1 MTDSHQTKIPP
12 SITVNGEKGDEEE
25 AREPLQPKF
34 VLGKKKSNNLGA
46 RSGKFIRGLLPIF
59 GWICDYDT
67 ECAINDFI
75 AGITLGLTIIP
86 ESIACALLAGL
97 PAHYGL
103 CSAFLGSFVYLFF
116 GSIDKVIVGP
126 TSLVALVSVQF
137 TMGKPVEF
145 AVVLTFLAGIV
156 QLIMGSLQ
164 LGFLFE
170 FISMPVI
177 KAFSTATAIL
187 VIESQIKVMLGIKY
201 LAAGFIESIRT
212 LSFRLDESNLGDFLM
227 GLSAI
232 IFLVFFEFLGRV
244 AERPNQPKV
253 KKLIYQYLSF
263 SRNTLI
269 VFITAMVTVVWISQ
283 LPAQTS
289 ETLSNT
295 TLVVP
300 YALSKTAM
308 SGFPNFTFPAMK
320 IVTPEKTFYFV
331 DILAELNL
339 GIIVIPIVG
348 VLTNIS
354 IGKLNP
360 KCRASANQELFTL
373 GLCNII
379 GSSVQSMPTSGAF
392 TRYAISSACGLKTPM
407 ANLYSGMIVLLA
419 LGFLSPYLNYIPEA
433 TLAAILMCA
442 IVTLID
448 FNLPLRLWQ
457 ESRRDFYI
465 WCICFSACVMFGVE
479 VGLLVGIIIT
489 VSYLLYLWARPE
501 VTVKIDS
508 IDDMQYISVTPGNGV
523 YFPAINFLRGKILK
537 ACIQADFKIPVVINC
552 KMITGLDYTAA
563 QGISRLSTDLC
574 QEGNGSLLIL
584 YHMNMNQQKLID
596 LTENLVFCESK
607 EKIREF
613 LTQES
618 LRNGFINL
626 KAHIRASI
634 DLGYKVDIE

>member
-1 MTDSHQTKIPP
+1 MTDSRQNKTSSPPLPPP
-12 SITVNGEKGDEEE
+12 SITITSEKNDEEA

-34 VLGKKKSNNLGA
+34 TLGKSSTSDLGA
-46 RSGKFIRGLLPIF
+46 RTGKFIRGLLPIST
-59 GWICDYDT
+59 WICHYDA

-156 QLIMGSLQ
+156 QLFMGSLQ

-187 VIESQIKVMLGIKY
+187 VIESQLKVMLGIKY
-201 LAAGFIESIRT
+201 LAAGFVESIKT

-232 IFLVFFEFLGRV
+232 VFLIFLEFIGKL
-244 AERPNQPKV
+244 AERPNQPKA
-253 KKLIYQYLSF
+253 KRLIYQYLSF

-269 VFITAMVTVVWISQ
+269 VFITAMVTVVWLNN
-283 LPAQTS
+283 LPETS
-289 ETLSNT
+289 ITKT
-295 TLVVP
+295 VP

-308 SGFPNFTFPAMK
+308 SGLPNFTFPAMK
-320 IVTPEKTFYFV
+320 IVTPEKTFYFM

-354 IGKLNP
+354 IGKLTP

-373 GLCNII
+373 GLCNVI

-407 ANLYSGMIVLLA
+407 ANLYSGIIVLLA

-442 IVTLID
+442 IVNLID
-448 FNLPLRLWQ
+448 FNLPWRLWR

-465 WCICFSACVMFGVE
+465 WCICFLACVMFGVE

-489 VSYLLYLWARPE
+489 VSYLLYLWARPD

-508 IDDMQYISVTPGNGV
+508 IDEMQYISVTPGNGI
-523 YFPAINFLRGKILK
+523 YFPAINYIRGKILK

-574 QEGNGSLLIL
+574 QEGSGSLLIL
-584 YHMNMNQQKLID
+584 YHMNLNQQKLID